1 MAESVDLARAVH
13 FDLPNGSVQLGDDA
27 HAVLLP
33 SLAFA
38 ELLRSVHGDVRNR
51 IGRSVGDAMGKRV
64 AKRLG
69 GADGVLSA
77 SLEATAT
84 HLAAELALSGFGQ
97 LALERWGRALVFH
110 IATTNVDVPDFFLG
124 WIEGAVVASTGRT
137 AVGCALLST
146 ASGIRILVSSE
157 ASASRVR
164 KWIDQSVS
172 WSDALVRLQ
181 GEGAA

>member
-51 IGRSVGDAMGKRV
+51 IGRSVGDAMGRRV
-64 AKRLG
+64 AQRLG
-69 GADGVLSA
+69 GPGGVLGA
-77 SLEATAT
+77 SLEAAAA
-84 HLAAELALSGFGQ
+84 HLAGELALSGFGQ
-97 LALERWGRALVFH
+97 LALERWGQALVFH
-110 IATTNVDVPDFFLG
+110 IVTTNVDVPDFFLG
-124 WIEGAVVASTGRT
+124 WIEGAVVASTGRA

-146 ASGIRILVSSE
+146 ASGIRVLVSSE
-157 ASASRVR
+157 GSAMRVR
-164 KWIDQSVS
+164 KWIDQNVS
-172 WSDALVRLQ
+172 WSEALVRLQ
-181 GEGAA
+181 TGGAS